1 MPSFGWS
8 ALMVDRVIVLP
19 LRLVARLSLRKIP
32 GFGGVMSDL
41 VLYEER
47 EQIAFVTLNRPEQR
61 NAFDPEL
68 SAALIAVW
76 DRIKRDREIRVVV
89 LTGAGSAFS
98 AGADLKKL
106 IPHIRHSG
114 EEEGRRRAFEGP
126 GWAGIS
132 GGYRINTPII
142 AAINGACIA
151 GGHELAEFCDIRI
164 CVPEARFGH
173 QEIKWGLMPGDGGCS
188 RLPRIIG
195 LGRAMELILTGRIY
209 DAEEALRI
217 GFVSQVVPGEELI
230 SAATEVARR
239 IAANGPLAVR
249 AAKQAV
255 LRGVG
260 RPLEDNIAFETET
273 FNYLCR
279 SQDWERGQRAFL
291 TGERPDFQGR

>member
-1 MPSFGWS
+1 
-8 ALMVDRVIVLP
+8 
-19 LRLVARLSLRKIP
+19 
-32 GFGGVMSDL
+32 MSDL

-47 EQIAFVTLNRPEQR
+47 EHVAFVTLNRAEQR

-76 DRIKRDREIRVVV
+76 DRIKRDPEVRVAV

-106 IPHIRHSG
+106 IPHIRESS

-217 GFVSQVVPGEELI
+217 GFVSQIVPAAQLI
-230 SAATEVARR
+230 SAATEIARR

-249 AAKQAV
+249 AAKQTV
-255 LRGVG
+255 LRGLG
-260 RPLEDNIAFETET
+260 RPLEEGIASETDT

-279 SQDWERGQRAFL
+279 SEDWLRGQRAFL
-291 TGERPDFQGR
+291 TGETPDFQGR